1 MNILLISLSQHGGH
15 NKPGHH
21 HSTGNLK
28 KSTEGDATMPKH
40 NSNVTEPLL
49 GGQK

>member
-1 MNILLISLSQHGGH
+1 MAVLLISLSQQGGH
-15 NKPGHH
+15 NKQGHP
-21 HSTGNLK
+21 SSGNLR
-28 KSTEGDATMPKH
+28 KSTEGDATTPKH